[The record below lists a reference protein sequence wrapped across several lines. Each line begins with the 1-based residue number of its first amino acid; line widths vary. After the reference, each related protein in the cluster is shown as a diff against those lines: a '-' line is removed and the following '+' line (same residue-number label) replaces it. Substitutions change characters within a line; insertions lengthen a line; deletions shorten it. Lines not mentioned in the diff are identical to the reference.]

1 MYFLTAVL
9 TCCFN
14 TRFFTPSITNCDPV
28 FMTRDKRLGAKEEHC
43 TKYKFSVWLTTGKM
57 LVWLHNTRWWS
68 SLCLPHLL
76 SLNRSDLRTS
86 NFHGY
91 HCHKFIFVFHS
102 IKCKTNDKVFFF
114 ISTLHSFSPEPL
126 DLVTSLNLDVPSQ
139 SLLSFLFWPSDS
151 LHFILSA
158 SLTTFSG
165 AFQWLHST
173 IQLWWCILEWS

>member
-1 MYFLTAVL
+1 MSSQWFYSAITMNELFFALT
-9 TCCFN
+9 
-14 TRFFTPSITNCDPV
+14 
-28 FMTRDKRLGAKEEHC
+28 H
-43 TKYKFSVWLTTGKM
+43 
-57 LVWLHNTRWWS
+57 
-68 SLCLPHLL
+68 LPLPPGHYN
-76 SLNRSDLRTS
+76 SE
-86 NFHGY
+86 Y

-102 IKCKTNDKVFFF
+102 IKCKTSDKVFFF

-126 DLVTSLNLDVPSQ
+126 DLVTSLDLDVPSQ

-151 LHFILSA
+151 LHFIFSA